1 MKGMK
6 THETHWYAGAR
17 RTLGAVGLAI
27 GMAGAPSA
35 AKATVATID
44 LARIGQMIENIA
56 TATRQY
62 ARLARETEPTE
73 ERR

>member
-1 MKGMK
+1 MKQMK
-6 THETHWYAGAR
+6 THWYAGAR
-17 RTLGAVGLAI
+17 RTLGAMGLAI

-56 TATRQY
+56 TTARQY
-62 ARLARETEPTE
+62 AWLARETEPTE
-73 ERR
+73 EQR